1 MNIKN
6 EQIQPFA
13 GLQNLSFPFSLSF
26 TQGYSHSTTSWLIFQ
41 KGNFIVQPTFG
52 FGLTLFLLFFD
63 LSSSLTDIYANLI
76 TLFFFKLSSKID
88 STQYP

>member
-1 MNIKN
+1 LNIKN

-41 KGNFIVQPTFG
+41 KGNFVVHPTIG
-52 FGLTLFLLFFD
+52 FGLTLFIFSTLVALYEAFTKTLLSYF
-63 LSSSLTDIYANLI
+63 L
-76 TLFFFKLSSKID
+76 
-88 STQYP
+88 